1 MGEMK
6 TINLAVGLFIFVDKL
21 NECRKRLVSYDLLKY
36 CHSAESTAV
45 SPRCINKCRLNC
57 IRKIV

>member
-45 SPRCINKCRLNC
+45 SPRCITSA
-57 IRKIV
+57 V